1 MKDIQAMTTD
11 IKGKQAAYRL
21 QEEERRASSFLSC
34 V

>member
-1 MKDIQAMTTD
+1 MTTD

-21 QEEERRASSFLSC
+21 QEEERRASNGGWFG